1 MSRFIRGAAI
11 AAAAAGGLS
20 SAVVSWKNLA
30 SPLPLAASP
39 APSPS
44 TPAAAATGH
53 LALVRAHPGLR
64 ELGAMLT
71 PASFLVDATQALLA
85 GALRCPPLYPETLC
99 QGRAYLAAQIGRLST
114 ESEGGG
120 DAVSEEDAAPHR
132 IHMALLDA
140 REGDLDGALDA
151 LASLAAERPGDTAP
165 RLYAAALCH
174 VLGRHREGCRYLRD
188 AGVSDLSRLEHK
200 MAFVQGV
207 LVSTVGSAPR
217 AVAGSEELVLRT
229 TLGLVELT
237 MWSVFQHGHLRE
249 RLEALAWMAFLRG
262 VVARKLDRDASME
275 GSQDASSLQ
284 AS

>member
-1 MSRFIRGAAI
+1 
-11 AAAAAGGLS
+11 
-20 SAVVSWKNLA
+20 
-30 SPLPLAASP
+30 
-39 APSPS
+39 
-44 TPAAAATGH
+44 
-53 LALVRAHPGLR
+53 
-64 ELGAMLT
+64 MLT
-71 PASFLVDATQALLA
+71 PASFLIDATRALLA
-85 GALRCPPLYPETLC
+85 GALRCPLLYPETLR

-120 DAVSEEDAAPHR
+120 AVSEEDATPHR
-132 IHMALLDA
+132 INMALLDA

-151 LASLAAERPGDTAP
+151 LACLAAERPGDAAP
-165 RLYAAALCH
+165 RVYAAALCH
-174 VLGRHREGCRYLRD
+174 VLGRHREGRRYLRD
-188 AGVSDLSRLEHK
+188 AAVPDLSRLEHK

-262 VVARKLDRDASME
+262 VVARKLDRDASLE